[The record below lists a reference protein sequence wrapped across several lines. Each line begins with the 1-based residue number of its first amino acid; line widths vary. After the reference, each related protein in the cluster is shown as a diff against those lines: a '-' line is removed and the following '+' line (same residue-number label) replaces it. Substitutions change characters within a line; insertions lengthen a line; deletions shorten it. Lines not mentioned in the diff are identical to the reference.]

1 MPDVDVANTGLLP
14 AGGPGW
20 QERAQERLQE
30 RLHERLG
37 PARSGR
43 SEAAAWSRRLIV
55 TGALIG
61 GDVAAVLAACGASL
75 LLTAG
80 AHPGLTPASLIGWC
94 ALQIG
99 ALALCGLYEPIEA
112 EPIERLRRR
121 GLAAAFAFGAALLVG
136 GGPAPW
142 LWTATGIAALL
153 SIPLGHYAEGFV
165 RARLV
170 RRGVWGAATI
180 VYGEGAAELARSLA
194 ARPELGLRPIGIVRA
209 PDQAVEPF
217 RIEPFRIEPLRTVPP
232 GPGEAAERAT
242 EQRADLLAT
251 AEVAIC
257 TPGERA
263 PDRFAWL
270 TRHPFRQVIVAHH
283 APEVETV
290 RLQTRC
296 LGSVVGL
303 VVRRAIF
310 LPHNLRLK
318 RALDLAVTLPALL
331 LFGPLIGVLALAVK
345 LADPG
350 PAFYVQPRV
359 GRDGRTIRVYKLRS
373 MFRDAEARLADH
385 LAADEAARR
394 EWDRFC
400 KLRNDPRVLPGIG
413 GFIRRTSLD
422 ELPQLLNVLRG
433 DMSVVGPR
441 PFPAYHTERFGPTF
455 QALRASVPPGLTGL
469 WQISARSDGDL
480 AVQEQQ
486 DSFYIRN
493 WSIWI
498 DLYIL
503 LETVPAVLTA
513 KGAR

>member
-20 QERAQERLQE
+20 HERAQDRLQE
-30 RLHERLG
+30 RLQERLG

-43 SEAAAWSRRLIV
+43 SEASAWARRLTV

-75 LLTAG
+75 LVMAAAG
-80 AHPGLTPASLIGWC
+80 TLPVLAPAPLIGWC

-99 ALALCGLYEPIEA
+99 TLALCGLYEPIEA

-121 GLAAAFAFGAALLVG
+121 GLAAAFAFGAAVLVG
-136 GGPAPW
+136 GGASPW
-142 LWTATGIAALL
+142 LWTAAGIAVLL

-180 VYGEGAAELARSLA
+180 VYGEGATELARSLA

-209 PDQAVEPF
+209 ADQAVEPF
-217 RIEPFRIEPLRTVPP
+217 RTVVSP
-232 GPGEAAERAT
+232 GPGEDTERAAERMAS
-242 EQRADLLAT
+242 LLEA

-257 TPGERA
+257 TPGERE
-263 PDRFAWL
+263 PTRFAWL
-270 TRHPFRQVIVAHH
+270 TRHPFRQVLVAHH

-290 RLQTRC
+290 RLKTRC
-296 LGSVVGL
+296 LGPVVGL

-318 RALDLAVTLPALL
+318 RALDLAVTVPGLL
-331 LFGPLIGVLALAVK
+331 VCGPLIGVLALAVK
-345 LADPG
+345 IADPG

-400 KLRNDPRVLPGIG
+400 KLRDDPRVLPGIG

-441 PFPAYHTERFGPTF
+441 PFPAYHTERFGPAF